1 VCYLPRDREVLV
13 DLLRLEEAIYVLL
26 DLVLEILLYAL
37 SSCRKCRWHATNLVE
52 DDVLPVSLL
61 QLQPH
66 SPVLA
71 PEALKAVKIWPEY
84 KRTKSDLVEDE
95 DLVMQSIL
103 PDASGK
109 DEVSRPVLRTLMK
122 DVMGSLQAISPRERL
137 ELHGP

>member
-1 VCYLPRDREVLV
+1 VYYLPWDREVLV

-37 SSCRKCRWHATNLVE
+37 RSCRQCRWHATNLVE

-66 SPVLA
+66 RPVLA
-71 PEALKAVKIWPEY
+71 PEALKTVQLWPERR
-84 KRTKSDLVEDE
+84 RTKSNLVEDE
-95 DLVMQSIL
+95 NLVMQSVL
-103 PDASGK
+103 PDAGGK

-137 ELHGP
+137 ELHGQ